1 MLQIPTHIWN
11 DIAAHY
17 PLKTKMFQEIFKK
30 RNPDSVSR
38 IHSLLTRTMT
48 QKLNL
53 SLTAALA
60 ILTFPSVLPG
70 TRSDR
75 GVSAQRTGTE
85 GLPASAVGRAGRTLP
100 RPEGQKFYDD
110 RGRETANTGSTGNI
124 QLPRMPTQPQVE
136 SVGQSVPRDVPQALP
151 NAGTAGQATGDAGN
165 NLTGTEFTTEVER

>member
-1 MLQIPTHIWN
+1 MLQIPPHVWN

-60 ILTFPSVLPG
+60 TLTVLPG
-70 TRSDR
+70 LRGYLIPLSDLR
-75 GVSAQRTGTE
+75 DALYLALKDKNFMMSEEERLQILEALVIFSYLARQHNLKLSQLVKVFPETFLKHYPMPEQPNKPPVTLGT
-85 GLPASAVGRAGRTLP
+85 T
-100 RPEGQKFYDD
+100 
-110 RGRETANTGSTGNI
+110 
-124 QLPRMPTQPQVE
+124 
-136 SVGQSVPRDVPQALP
+136 
-151 NAGTAGQATGDAGN
+151 
-165 NLTGTEFTTEVER
+165 